1 MDLSLFILL
10 ATLPVL
16 IIAWVV
22 MRAMVRRRQI
32 REIARF
38 HESPRV
44 SDADFL
50 EVLGIDGDADDA
62 GVALWLRDAVAALG
76 SVPGDSLHPSQQ
88 FYPDL
93 EQLPFYDSPDF
104 LELIVLIE
112 DGLNVQV
119 PEEDEQELLHAAQ
132 KGSVGEFI
140 GAVLEWRRRQT
151 QPALQD

>member
-50 EVLGIDGDADDA
+50 EV
-62 GVALWLRDAVAALG
+62 G
-76 SVPGDSLHPSQQ
+76 SVFSSRASMSTPT
-88 FYPDL
+88 
-93 EQLPFYDSPDF
+93 
-104 LELIVLIE
+104 
-112 DGLNVQV
+112 
-119 PEEDEQELLHAAQ
+119 AKA
-132 KGSVGEFI
+132 
-140 GAVLEWRRRQT
+140 T
-151 QPALQD
+151 